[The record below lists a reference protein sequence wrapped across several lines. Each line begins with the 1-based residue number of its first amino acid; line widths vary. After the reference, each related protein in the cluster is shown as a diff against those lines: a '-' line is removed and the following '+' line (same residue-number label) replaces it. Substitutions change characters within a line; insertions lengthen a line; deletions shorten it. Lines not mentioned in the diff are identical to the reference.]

1 MTLPDWPLPALA
13 TAWCA
18 LALFAGYAVRGAAGF
33 GSGVVMTPLMAFVL
47 PLSTVA
53 PLVTFLGLFVSIR
66 QMWIDRP
73 LIAWNHLAAFVPGI
87 LIGVPLGIWAFRE
100 VDPALIIRALGAYV
114 VAYALYSLFAT
125 REGAAHRRLPAWTA
139 LPIGTAGSIVA
150 TLFGGMAGP
159 VYVTYLDGVGLAKR
173 AFRVTVSTTL
183 LVLSV
188 VRSIAYLVAGVFR
201 LEDFVLVA
209 AAAVP
214 VAIGTLA
221 GERLHDRIGQA
232 TFRRLVGGLLIVSGI
247 LLLVKPG

>member
-1 MTLPDWPLPALA
+1 LTLPDWPLSALG
-13 TAWCA
+13 TVWCG

-47 PLSTVA
+47 PLSTLA
-53 PLVTFLGLFVSIR
+53 PLVTFLGLFVSVR

-73 LIAWNHLAAFVPGI
+73 LIAWKHLVAFLPGI
-87 LIGVPLGIWAFRE
+87 AIGVPLGIWAFRE
-100 VDPALIIRALGAYV
+100 VDPALLIRALGAYV
-114 VAYALYSLFAT
+114 VAYALYSLVAPHDG
-125 REGAAHRRLPAWTA
+125 EGHRRLPAWTA
-139 LPIGTAGSIVA
+139 IPIGTAGAIVA

-188 VRSIAYLVAGVFR
+188 VRSIAYLAAGVFR
-201 LEDFVLVA
+201 PQDFLLVLA
-209 AAAVP
+209 AALP

-221 GERLHDRIGQA
+221 GERMHDRIGQA
-232 TFRRLVGGLLIVSGI
+232 AFRRMVGGLLVFSGAA
-247 LLLVKPG
+247 LLLR